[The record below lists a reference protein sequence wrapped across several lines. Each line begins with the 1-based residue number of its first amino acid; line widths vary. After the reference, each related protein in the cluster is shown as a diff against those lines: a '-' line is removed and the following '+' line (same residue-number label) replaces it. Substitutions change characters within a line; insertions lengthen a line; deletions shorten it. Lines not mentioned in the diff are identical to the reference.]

1 MYVYCV
7 FFFKQKTAYEMRISD
22 WSSDV
27 CSSDLLDGVKQFITN
42 GSTAQVAIILAVT
55 DPDAGTRAMSFFLVP
70 TDTPGFIIG
79 KVEDKLGQNISDTA
93 QIILEQCIIP
103 DDAVMGE
110 PNMALPA
117 TMGLLSDGRISAAA
131 QSVGIARAAF
141 ETARDYVKER
151 EAFGN
156 RLIDH
161 QDRKSTR
168 LNYSQ

>member
-1 MYVYCV
+1 
-7 FFFKQKTAYEMRISD
+7 
-22 WSSDV
+22 
-27 CSSDLLDGVKQFITN
+27 
-42 GSTAQVAIILAVT
+42 
-55 DPDAGTRAMSFFLVP
+55 
-70 TDTPGFIIG
+70 
-79 KVEDKLGQNISDTA
+79 
-93 QIILEQCIIP
+93 
-103 DDAVMGE
+103 MGE

-161 QDRKSTR
+161 QAVAFQLADRSDERRVGKECVSTCR
-168 LNYSQ
+168 PRWSPLHKHTHTQNNIIENDRTYHLIINTLHSIPP